1 MHVYSIITILKYP
14 KHGSSLI
21 TAVDSEVAVENLE
34 VVASPDEEV
43 HRLAPVLQEVVAF
56 LGEEVGELA
65 SQAWEELVDHASLEE
80 GGQASQVVGY
90 IEEEAFDNAQ
100 EELNQVLI
108 REGTALGEV
117 GLSEASVV
125 AHFEVGILA
134 SADQVAALQVHLGK
148 SSQELR
154 TEEQGLVVERS
165 EAASCLELD
174 HQHHELDQPDQAEHE
189 QEVRL
194 EYPVQRLGQDQNQP
208 RQRHSWTWHVTLQE
222 GEGLQQSWKSTLH
235 L

>member
-1 MHVYSIITILKYP
+1 MHVYSIITILQYP
-14 KHGSSLI
+14 KRCSSLI

-65 SQAWEELVDHASLEE
+65 SQAWEELADHASLEE
-80 GGQASQVVGY
+80 GGQASLVAGY

-117 GLSEASVV
+117 GLLEASVG
-125 AHFEVGILA
+125 AHLEVGILA
-134 SADQVAALQVHLGK
+134 SADQVAALQVH
-148 SSQELR
+148 
-154 TEEQGLVVERS
+154 
-165 EAASCLELD
+165 
-174 HQHHELDQPDQAEHE
+174 
-189 QEVRL
+189 
-194 EYPVQRLGQDQNQP
+194 
-208 RQRHSWTWHVTLQE
+208 
-222 GEGLQQSWKSTLH
+222 
-235 L
+235 